1 MAQSIRDVMTA
12 DPIRLPADTSVRD
25 AARQMRD
32 NDIGDIIVE
41 KDGRL
46 YGIVTDRDIVVRV
59 VAEDKDLRTTDL
71 QSICS
76 QDVATLT
83 ADQTVKD
90 ATQLMKDKAL
100 RRIPV
105 VDPDEQG
112 KVIGIVSLGDV
123 AVEKHPKSALGKIS
137 AASANT

>member
-1 MAQSIRDVMTA
+1 
-12 DPIRLPADTSVRD
+12 
-25 AARQMRD
+25 MRD
-32 NDIGDIIVE
+32 NDVGDVIVE
-41 KDGRL
+41 KDGGL

-59 VAEDKDLRTTDL
+59 IAEGKDVTTTDL
-71 QSICS
+71 EAICS
-76 QDVATLT
+76 RNLATLT
-83 ADQTVKD
+83 PDQTVKD

-105 VDPDEQG
+105 VEEDGKG
-112 KVIGIVSLGDV
+112 KVIGIVSIGDI

>member
-1 MAQSIRDVMTA
+1 MAQSIQDVMTA
-12 DPIRLPADTSVRD
+12 DPIRLPADTSVQD

-32 NDIGDIIVE
+32 NDVGDIIVE

-76 QDVATLT
+76 QNVSTLT

-105 VDPDEQG
+105 VDAKEQG
-112 KVIGIVSLGDV
+112 KVIGIVSLGDI

>member
-1 MAQSIRDVMTA
+1 MAQSIRDVMTD
-12 DPIRLPADTSVRD
+12 DPIRLPVDTSIKDTARKMRD
-25 AARQMRD
+25 AD
-32 NDIGDIIVE
+32 VGDIIVE
-41 KDGRL
+41 KDGQL
-46 YGIVTDRDIVVRV
+46 FGMVTDRDIVVRV
-59 VAEDKDLRTTDL
+59 VAEGRDVTATDL

-76 QDVATLT
+76 RDVATLT
-83 ADQTVKD
+83 ADDTISD

-105 VDPDEQG
+105 VEPGNKG
-112 KVIGIVSLGDV
+112 KVIGIVSLGDI